1 MFNISYLGDGWVFD
15 FESAL
20 KAFREKHPGLLI
32 KTISCSAFGNIFI
45 IASNGNCYVFNED
58 KKSFIEVDLGLDK

>member
-1 MFNISYLGDGWVFD
+1 MFNINYLGDGWVFD
-15 FESAL
+15 FENAL
-20 KAFREKHPGLLI
+20 KVFRSQYPGKLI

-58 KKSFIEVDLGLDK
+58 KKAL